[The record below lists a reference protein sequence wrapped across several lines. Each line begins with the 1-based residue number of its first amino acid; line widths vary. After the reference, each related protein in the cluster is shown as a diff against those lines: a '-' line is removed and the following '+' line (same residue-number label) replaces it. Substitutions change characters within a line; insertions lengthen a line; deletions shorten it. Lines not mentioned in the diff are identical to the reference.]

1 MIGPRLLGVLLSGV
15 ATAVALAGM
24 ATASAAA
31 DSATITF
38 RKVFKSSYPEFVEI
52 KVSQSGTGS
61 YDIRQLDE
69 TAKPEAF
76 QVGAPLVEKIFSL
89 TAKLHNFQG
98 VDLEVHKRLASLGE
112 KTLRYDSGGE
122 SHEVTFNYTLDPAGT
137 ELTNLFE
144 NLSRQEGDLSDLMR
158 TMRYDRLGVN
168 DVLLQVENDY
178 NGNLLPEPERFVTLL
193 DQLAADTKY
202 IDVARERARK
212 LSDRVRS
219 GGSTTA
225 TTK

>member
-1 MIGPRLLGVLLSGV
+1 MIRPRLLSRLVVGV
-15 ATAVALAGM
+15 ALLG
-24 ATASAAA
+24 TASASVAA
-31 DSATITF
+31 DSPTITF

-52 KVSQSGTGS
+52 KVSQSGSGT

-69 TAKPEAF
+69 AAKPEAF

-122 SHEVTFNYTLDPAGT
+122 SHEVTFNYTLDPSGA

-144 NLSRQEGDLSDLMR
+144 NLSRQEGDLSDLTR
-158 TMRYDRLGVN
+158 TMKYDRLGVN
-168 DVLLQVENDY
+168 DVIVQIENDY
-178 NGNLLPEPERFVTLL
+178 NGNLLPEPERFVTPLG
-193 DQLAADTKY
+193 QLAADTKY

-212 LSDRVRS
+212 LSDRMRA
-219 GGSTTA
+219 GNA
-225 TTK
+225 PPAAK